1 MAGLVNNLFG
11 AKKPVQ
17 STVPSVDDADFVD
30 FAGAPAPLPASVA
43 PLAPSVAAVHSAFP
57 ATAGSNVP
65 YTKWYRVWERTTP
78 KDFVQEGFIL
88 AFLLI
93 VITFHLWGTKTNRK
107 ISKRWIASHAPVLQ
121 KEFALVGFG
130 GLAQR
135 PSAEDVEASGL
146 ASLAAQGDIISPEH
160 LIKEESAQ
168 EFFTYASGR
177 QNVASVELRL
187 HLYKRY
193 NPLAIIGESIVSF
206 FFETYSA
213 PVEKTVATL
222 IPFDGREGKLVPVI
236 GGRPGQETI
245 EQRSK
250 ASVSGYDNFVWAIVN
265 KDIMKQLRD
274 DRYDISLTVTKDH
287 PKLPNWV
294 TVMSESAE
302 ITDLLLTPELIHAVE
317 EAGELLEYLIITDQP
332 LEKPT
337 KLDEAMPRKKLDL
350 SVCIPPAT
358 AKVDPTIPIFSHFI
372 RLPDQLASSARFR
385 PEVNRK
391 LRQTREDELRK
402 LRRLDEDEK
411 AEERTAKKDK
421 EKKEKRDVML
431 RTMSA
436 EEQRKFLEKERE
448 KDLKK
453 SQKKMSRKG

>member
-1 MAGLVNNLFG
+1 M
-11 AKKPVQ
+11 
-17 STVPSVDDADFVD
+17 SRADFAD
-30 FAGAPAPLPASVA
+30 FAGAPTPNPASIA

-57 ATAGSNVP
+57 GIAGGNVP

-88 AFLLI
+88 AFLFI
-93 VITFHLWGTKTNRK
+93 VIAFHLWGTKTNRK
-107 ISKRWIASHAPVLQ
+107 ISERWIASHAPILQ
-121 KEFALVGFG
+121 KEFALVGFD
-130 GLAQR
+130 GLSQR

-146 ASLAAQGDIISPEH
+146 ASLAAQDDIISPEH

-168 EFFTYASGR
+168 EFITYASGR

-187 HLYKRY
+187 HLHKRY
-193 NPLAIIGESIVSF
+193 NPLSIIGESIISF
-206 FFETYSA
+206 FIESYPA

-222 IPFDGREGKLVPVI
+222 IPFDGREGKLVPVV
-236 GGRPGQETI
+236 GGRLGQEII
-245 EQRSK
+245 EQRNK

-332 LEKPT
+332 FEKPT
-337 KLDEAMPRKKLDL
+337 K
-350 SVCIPPAT
+350 
-358 AKVDPTIPIFSHFI
+358 
-372 RLPDQLASSARFR
+372 
-385 PEVNRK
+385 
-391 LRQTREDELRK
+391 
-402 LRRLDEDEK
+402 
-411 AEERTAKKDK
+411 
-421 EKKEKRDVML
+421 
-431 RTMSA
+431 
-436 EEQRKFLEKERE
+436 
-448 KDLKK
+448 
-453 SQKKMSRKG
+453 